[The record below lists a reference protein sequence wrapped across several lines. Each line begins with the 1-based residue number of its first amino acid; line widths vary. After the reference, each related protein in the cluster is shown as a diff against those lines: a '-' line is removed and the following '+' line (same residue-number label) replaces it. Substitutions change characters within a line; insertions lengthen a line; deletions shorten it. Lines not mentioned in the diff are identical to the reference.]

1 MKSVELWDVKFDKR
15 SHSVPCLAI
24 YIKAWPQLELILC
37 HSVQGWI
44 FLAWGIKNKEQS
56 PLQKK
61 CFQVQVWV
69 AENGLP
75 KCEADSPRFE
85 QAAVF
90 RHVKGLK
97 STSEILGAQHW
108 KCWCAWSQCC
118 SALDSCERA
127 LWKSFMK
134 VCFPPLPPFAMAT
147 GWGVNKYPL
156 GAWCRQQPDKERCSE
171 YRHSWKKRRF

>member
-15 SHSVPCLAI
+15 SHSVLCLAI

-44 FLAWGIKNKEQS
+44 FLAWGRKNKEQS

-97 STSEILGAQHW
+97 SISEIFGGT
-108 KCWCAWSQCC
+108 
-118 SALDSCERA
+118 ALEVLMCMESVLFGFGF
-127 LWKSFMK
+127 LWKSFRK
-134 VCFPPLPPFAMAT
+134 VCFPPLPPFATAT
-147 GWGVNKYPL
+147 GWGVNKYSL
-156 GAWCRQQPDKERCSE
+156 GAWCRQQPDKERCSK